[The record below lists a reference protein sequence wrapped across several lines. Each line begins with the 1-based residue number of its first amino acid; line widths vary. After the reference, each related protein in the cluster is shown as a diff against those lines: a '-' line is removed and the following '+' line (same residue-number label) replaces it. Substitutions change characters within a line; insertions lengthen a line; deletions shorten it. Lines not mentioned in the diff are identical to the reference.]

1 MGTSKTLM
9 SLRKGCLLVAFF
21 MASIAS
27 MAQEATQD
35 KPKFFPKLFRL
46 NKSFSVGIIG
56 GTAGHFDY
64 GMLGFNA
71 TVYGAYVDFMGWP
84 RKRLKS
90 VGIDQTERLATWACH
105 AGYQIPFHQYQDGSI
120 RFIPMIGFYSVR
132 EGFALDGY
140 KASTTTGNFDYGAAL
155 TFQRKDN
162 KIGSYNFYIAY
173 TRYTAWIGLGIEF
186 PFR

>member
-1 MGTSKTLM
+1 
-9 SLRKGCLLVAFF
+9 
-21 MASIAS
+21 
-27 MAQEATQD
+27 
-35 KPKFFPKLFRL
+35 
-46 NKSFSVGIIG
+46 
-56 GTAGHFDY
+56 
-64 GMLGFNA
+64 
-71 TVYGAYVDFMGWP
+71 
-84 RKRLKS
+84 
-90 VGIDQTERLATWACH
+90 
-105 AGYQIPFHQYQDGSI
+105 
-120 RFIPMIGFYSVR
+120 MIGFYSVR